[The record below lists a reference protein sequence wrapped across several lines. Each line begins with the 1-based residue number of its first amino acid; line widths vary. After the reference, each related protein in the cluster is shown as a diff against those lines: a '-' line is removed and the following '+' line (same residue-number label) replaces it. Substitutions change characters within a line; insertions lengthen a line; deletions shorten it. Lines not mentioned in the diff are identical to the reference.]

1 LREDNN
7 HIKIE
12 LIIGALMYKKLNKP
26 IEAYPRLV
34 KFLNLTS
41 GSDNYLLLRIKS
53 KEDIREIA
61 NIIEV
66 N

>member
-1 LREDNN
+1 MREDNN
-7 HIKIE
+7 HIQTEFIK
-12 LIIGALMYKKLNKP
+12 GALMYKKLNKP

-41 GSDNYLLLRIKS
+41 GSDNYSLLRIKS
-53 KEDIREIA
+53 KEYIREID
-61 NIIEV
+61 NLIEV

>member
-53 KEDIREIA
+53 KEDIREID

>member
-26 IEAYPRLV
+26 IEAYPRLM